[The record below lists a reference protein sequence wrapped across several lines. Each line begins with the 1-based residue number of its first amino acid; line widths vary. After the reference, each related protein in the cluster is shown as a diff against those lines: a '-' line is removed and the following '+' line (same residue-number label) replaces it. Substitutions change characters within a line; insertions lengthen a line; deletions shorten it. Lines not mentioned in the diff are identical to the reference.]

1 MGALYALA
9 VLLTAVPL
17 DGGAAQLPRA
27 TLEAQMARNPKDES
41 KEPPGGRALERLR
54 QFENARRPAVTPDA
68 EKAKPAPDEADRAPP
83 KERGGRHEGEDR

>member
-9 VLLTAVPL
+9 VLLTAVPQ
-17 DGGAAQLPRA
+17 DGGAVQLPRA

-54 QFENARRPAVTPDA
+54 QFENARRPVVKPDS
-68 EKAKPAPDEADRAPP
+68 EETKPAPDEA
-83 KERGGRHEGEDR
+83 GEAVPSE